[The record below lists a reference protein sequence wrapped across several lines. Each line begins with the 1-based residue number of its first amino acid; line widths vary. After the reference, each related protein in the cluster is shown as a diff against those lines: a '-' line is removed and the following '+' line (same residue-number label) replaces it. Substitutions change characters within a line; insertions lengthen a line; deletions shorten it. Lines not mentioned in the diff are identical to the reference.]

1 MALWEF
7 CLSYINIQTAL
18 AFLAVFLLLSNGL
31 RQRKNLPPGPIS
43 LPLIGNLLS
52 VVFNLYR
59 SGDELE
65 HLLAKMAKQHG
76 DVFSLQVGTKLIVVA
91 NTCKT
96 IKEAFNNPLMGDRAR
111 SKVFE
116 ESGVDEGNT
125 SNQSARGHPDI
136 LVYTCV
142 IKNT

>member
-1 MALWEF
+1 MALWRF
-7 CLSYINIQTAL
+7 CLSHMNIQTAL
-18 AFLAVFLLLSNGL
+18 AFLAAFLLLFNVL
-31 RQRKNLPPGPIS
+31 TRRKNLPPGPVS

-65 HLLAKMAKQHG
+65 QLLAKMAKQYG

-96 IKEAFNNPLMGDRAR
+96 IKEAFNNPLMGDRAK

-116 ESGVDEGNT
+116 ECGVDAGNY
-125 SNQSARGHPDI
+125 P
-136 LVYTCV
+136 LVCES
-142 IKNT
+142 